1 MEQREDLEESGDLA
15 HQESAKIKHMLLLAE
30 SQLGKSYFSMSSC
43 FKFVKEDAK
52 KQIAQSDIEEIADLK
67 ANLEIA
73 NEELTKARDQ
83 IEIFKTNQLEVDDT
97 ISRLR

>member
-30 SQLGKSYFSMSSC
+30 SQLGKSYFLISYG
-43 FKFVKEDAK
+43 FKFVIEDAK

-67 ANLEIA
+67 ANLESA